1 MKIVS
6 SEVRYKT
13 PIFWLTEDRAVDRQG
28 RELHRIIVRHQ
39 GSAVMMALDS
49 RQRILLVR
57 QYRLAADRE
66 LWELPAGRLD
76 PGETPLQAAKREL
89 REETG
94 YAARRW
100 RKLISFYPSPGYVQ
114 EKMTVFLAEDLT
126 AGPAQPM
133 EDESITSRWFTAKE
147 VGQAI
152 RAGRIVD
159 GKTIAGFLAWRHYG
173 PR

>member
-1 MKIVS
+1 
-6 SEVRYKT
+6 
-13 PIFWLTEDRAVDRQG
+13 
-28 RELHRIIVRHQ
+28 
-39 GSAVMMALDS
+39 
-49 RQRILLVR
+49 
-57 QYRLAADRE
+57 

-94 YAARRW
+94 YTAQRW

-114 EKMTVFLAEDLT
+114 EKMTVFLARDLT

-147 VGQAI
+147 VHQAI

-159 GKTIAGFLAWRHYG
+159 GKTIAGFLAWRRYG
-173 PR
+173 SR